1 MATKTNTENNN
12 NMSGSSSDSN
22 KNNNNNKKQAK
33 GTQQKLS
40 RDGHSKN
47 RKSPTKTERIETF
60 SDIFISDASSKR
72 LTKVRA

>member
-1 MATKTNTENNN
+1 MATTTTVAATAAAAATTTATT
-12 NMSGSSSDSN
+12 ST
-22 KNNNNNKKQAK
+22 K

>member
-1 MATKTNTENNN
+1 
-12 NMSGSSSDSN
+12 MSGSSSDSN
-22 KNNNNNKKQAK
+22 KNNNNKKQAK